1 MTTIVLAEDHQIVRQ
16 GIRAILEREPGFN
29 VVGEC
34 SDGLEAAQLVEQI
47 QPDVLVLDL
56 MIPSLSGVE
65 VARQVRQR
73 SPSTCIV
80 ILSMHTAEAYVLEA
94 LQAGAMAY
102 VLKESHSDE
111 LVRAIRNALD
121 GRKYLSPPLSQRAID
136 IYIQKAGSGT
146 IEPYDTL
153 TNREW
158 EVLHLASAGAT
169 NAEIANRLSISPRTV
184 ETHRAKVMRKLD
196 LNSHIDLVR
205 FALKRGI
212 LPMDD

>member
-73 SPSTCIV
+73 SPDTCIV

-153 TNREW
+153 TNRER